1 MSRTFHQV
9 TVADRRFL
17 TPGMVR
23 LTFAGDDLG
32 SFSSTGIGDEYLR
45 LFFPDHETGE
55 LVLPVID
62 ENGHWTYPEGK
73 PPVRCATYTV
83 RRFDA
88 EARQMDIDFVVHEG
102 GVASEWAQS
111 ARLGDRMVINSPR
124 GLYAPPA
131 DIHWQLLMADA
142 TGLPA
147 LARLLEQTP
156 RHIKSRIF
164 VEVATAEDEQELP
177 HHPAATVTWVH
188 GSGNGVGPSR
198 LEEIVR
204 AVQLPEN
211 PGYIWV
217 ASEQKVV
224 RAIRKYIRQDLKLA
238 ADAYKLVA
246 YWIEKRQE
254 WTAAWEALD
263 PAIRQQI
270 DAAWASGR
278 DEEEVRDE
286 VEATLAKFD
295 L

>member
-9 TVADRRFL
+9 TVADRRML

-23 LTFAGDDLG
+23 LTFAGDDLAT
-32 SFSSTGIGDEYLR
+32 FRSTGIGDEYLR
-45 LFFPDHETGE
+45 LFFPDEETGE
-55 LVLPVID
+55 LVLPIID
-62 ENGHWTYPEGK
+62 ENGSWTYPEGK

-88 EARQMDIDFVVHEG
+88 EARRMDIDFVVHEG
-102 GVASEWAQS
+102 GIASEWAQS
-111 ARLGDRMVINSPR
+111 ARPGDQMVINSPR
-124 GLYAPPA
+124 GLYVPPA
-131 DIHWQLLMADA
+131 DMQWQLLIADA

-156 RHIKSRIF
+156 RDIKSRIF
-164 VEVATAEDEQELP
+164 VEVATAADEQRLP
-177 HHPAATVTWVH
+177 EHPGATVTWLH
-188 GSGNGVGPSR
+188 GCGNGMAPSR

-204 AVQLPEN
+204 SVQLPAA

-217 ASEQKVV
+217 AGEQKAV
-224 RAIRKYIRQDLKLA
+224 RAIRKYVRQELKLP
-238 ADAYKLVA
+238 ADRYKLVA

-254 WTAAWEALD
+254 WAAGWQALD

-270 DAAWASGR
+270 EAAWSSGR

-286 VEATLAKFD
+286 VEATLEKFD